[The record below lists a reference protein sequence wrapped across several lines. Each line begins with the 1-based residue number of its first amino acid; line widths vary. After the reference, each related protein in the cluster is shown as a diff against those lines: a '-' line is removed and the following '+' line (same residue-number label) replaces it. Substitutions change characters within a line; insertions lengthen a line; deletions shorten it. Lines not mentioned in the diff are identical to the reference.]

1 MRRITTLKHETARVA
16 ENTTLS
22 HSEKVRINAAKY
34 LAMMAP
40 VIVALERRLTSTSR
54 TTENPREAWFQEQ
67 FGSSLK
73 RAIEVFKAPP
83 VGSASLSGVWRPF
96 DIITTDLVNHQ
107 KKSTI
112 LLSEVSPGLAAL
124 QSSEAPMPGLGFHSS
139 IVVRDSFAFPKEE
152 GSLFTS
158 YNQPGIV
165 TVASFS
171 SHVTVLSTKTKPKK
185 LQILGSDGSVYPY
198 LLKGREDLRL
208 DARIMQLLQ
217 AVNSM
222 LSTHGETR
230 RRALTVRHYS
240 VTPISGR
247 AGLIQW
253 IEDLTSMYSVYKAWQ
268 ERSVVAS
275 GTNLSHGMPSVPR
288 PSDLFYGKI
297 IPALKEKGLRKV
309 ISRRDWPQDVKRNVL
324 LELIKET
331 PRQLLHREL
340 WCASEGISSF
350 RAKLD
355 HFSGSVA
362 VISIVGYILGLGDRH
377 LDNILVDFR
386 SGDVVH
392 IDYNVCFDKGLRLKI
407 PEIVPFRLTHTIQ
420 AALGLTG
427 VEGVFR
433 KNCEAVLQVL
443 QGNKD
448 VLLMLLQVFLWDPLV
463 EWMRGDGHDEAVI
476 GGEERRGMDLAVS
489 LSLFASR
496 LQEIRVPLQEHHDQ
510 ILLTLPAAAMA
521 LENLVRADDRLEQ
534 AVALYSQAEQKRRAA
549 VHAEGA
555 AMSAFVEATSDH
567 DKTQEVFS
575 AQAQEL
581 EKTKV
586 LIIEAAR
593 KLILWVTQH
602 ASVLEALRLGSVPEF
617 ETIVQVTSSPETLSL
632 KSAVLTIGAPLAVI
646 PEPAQKHCQE
656 IDREVAML
664 TAARQEALLIAVQ
677 SMKAYSM
684 ALQQLV
690 PVNYVAS
697 SHVHSWAEVLQ
708 VLSQDLS
715 ADVLVVAKRRA
726 VDLIAQCHDAQDESI
741 QQNYDEVRLRYERQY
756 RDLQKLRGDLN
767 DLEAVANP
775 ETLRKS
781 KDRFLSTVTAHLQYL
796 ARDYGSEAEEKQS
809 KFIWVLH
816 KSATTLYNQNW
827 DGLKRLQY
835 RFRKQSGASDSL
847 DEDQADKWFVDD
859 LKTMIDKWML
869 LADNV
874 VEVGKLGAKSGG
886 DQKFGVPTWLNP
898 LTSRTAQWGPKLS
911 ACVSAVGE
919 FFQQMTGSV
928 LPEILSAVI
937 SHDASI
943 TEAFT
948 SFTQIRENV
957 DRFVQHETES
967 RNHKS
972 QEVAGADGVDNYSW
986 EDIDYSQTD
995 FSGRKDISF
1004 EEIVER
1010 YNMLVDTNSD
1020 SGLHLRRG
1028 KVLVTAFAQ
1037 LFSRLESLDQGLIP
1051 LLREISSENHYNLMD
1066 EVDVE
1071 TTEDFGDVWNDPRL
1085 SQEKAFFVWKVRLIE
1100 GVLDSC
1106 ISAIQ
1111 DPSEHILQLEM
1122 RLKARLLWFLGQ
1134 YLGYRLMS
1142 VLLLFVKETHP
1153 LRANPGSLSKTFWI
1167 LGHNRGIAL
1176 QKLRIFV
1183 VVHAA
1188 YHMHLSSSSSLDKTC
1203 FH

>member
-1 MRRITTLKHETARVA
+1 MRRIATLKHETARVA
-16 ENTTLS
+16 ENATLS

-40 VIVALERRLTSTSR
+40 VIVALDRRLASTSR
-54 TTENPREAWFQEQ
+54 PPENPRETWFQDQ

-73 RAIEVFKAPP
+73 KAIEGFKAPP
-83 VGSASLSGVWRPF
+83 VGSASLSAVWRPF
-96 DIITTDLVNHQ
+96 DMITADLVSHQ

-112 LLSEVSPGLAAL
+112 PLSDVSPGLTAL

-139 IVVRDSFAFPKEE
+139 VVDRASCTVSKEE
-152 GSLFTS
+152 GSLVTS
-158 YNQPGIV
+158 YDQPDII
-165 TVASFS
+165 TVASFG

-185 LQILGSDGSVYPY
+185 LQIVGSDGTVYPC

-222 LSTHGETR
+222 LLTRGETR

-240 VTPISGR
+240 VTPINGR

-275 GTNLSHGMPSVPR
+275 GSNLSNGVPPVPR

-324 LELIKET
+324 LELVKET
-331 PRQLLHREL
+331 PRQLLHKEL
-340 WCASEGISSF
+340 WCASEGLSSF

-355 HFSGSVA
+355 RFSGSVA

-443 QGNKD
+443 QCNKD
-448 VLLMLLQVFLWDPLV
+448 VLLMLLQVFIWDPLV

-476 GGEERRGMDLAVS
+476 GGEERKGMELAVS

-521 LENLVRADDRLEQ
+521 LENLVRADGRLEQ
-534 AVALYSQAEQKRRAA
+534 AVTLYSQAEQKRRAV

-555 AMSAFVEATSDH
+555 AMSLFVEATSDH
-567 DKTQEVFS
+567 DKSQEVIS

-581 EKTKV
+581 EKTKL
-586 LIIEAAR
+586 LIIEEAR
-593 KLILWVTQH
+593 KLILWVKQH

-617 ETIVQVTSSPETLSL
+617 ETSAQAAASSETLSL
-632 KSAVLTIGAPLAVI
+632 KAAVLAVGAPLAVI
-646 PEPAQKHCQE
+646 PEAAQVHCQE
-656 IDREVAML
+656 IDREVALL
-664 TAARQEALLIAVQ
+664 TGARQEALLIAVQ
-677 SMKAYSM
+677 SMKAYSV

-715 ADVLVVAKRRA
+715 PDVLVVAKRRA
-726 VDLIAQCHDAQDESI
+726 ADLIAQCHGLQDDSI
-741 QQNYDEVRLRYERQY
+741 QQKYNEVRSRYERLY
-756 RDLQKLRGDLN
+756 RDLQKLRGDLG

-775 ETLRKS
+775 EALRKS
-781 KDRFLSTVTAHLQYL
+781 KDRFLTTVTAHLQYL

-816 KSATTLYNQNW
+816 KSATTLYNENW

-835 RFRKQSGASDSL
+835 RFWKQSGASDSL
-847 DEDQADKWFVDD
+847 DEDQANQWLLED

-874 VEVGKLGAKSGG
+874 VEVGKVGAKSAGSS
-886 DQKFGVPTWLNP
+886 KFGVPTWLNP
-898 LTSRTAQWGPKLS
+898 LTSRAAQWGLRFT

-919 FFQQMTGSV
+919 FSQQMTGSV

-937 SHDASI
+937 SQDASI
-943 TEAFT
+943 MEAFT
-948 SFTQIRENV
+948 AFTHIRENV
-957 DRFVQHETES
+957 DKLVQQDIDSSVHRS
-967 RNHKS
+967 RNFEP
-972 QEVAGADGVDNYSW
+972 QEVDGAKGMDNYSW
-986 EDIDYSQTD
+986 EDIDYSQAD
-995 FSGRKDISF
+995 FPGRKDLSF
-1004 EEIVER
+1004 EEIVQR
-1010 YNMLVDTNSD
+1010 FNMLVDLNADSD
-1020 SGLHLRRG
+1020 LHIRRG
-1028 KVLVTAFAQ
+1028 KVLIAAFAQ
-1037 LFSRLESLDQGLIP
+1037 LFSRLESLDQGLVS
-1051 LLREISSENHYNLMD
+1051 LLREVSSEDHYNLPD
-1066 EVDVE
+1066 EVDLE
-1071 TTEDFGDVWNDPRL
+1071 STEDTGNVWKDPRL
-1085 SQEKAFFVWKVRLIE
+1085 SQEKAFFVWKVRFIE
-1100 GVLDSC
+1100 GLLDAC

-1111 DPSEHILQLEM
+1111 DPSEHALQLEM
-1122 RLKARLLWFLGQ
+1122 RLKGRLLWFLGQ

-1142 VLLLFVKETHP
+1142 ILLLFVKETHP
-1153 LRANPGSLSKTFWI
+1153 MSANPGFLIKHSL
-1167 LGHNRGIAL
+1167 RP
-1176 QKLRIFV
+1176 FV
-1183 VVHAA
+1183 LNITYA
-1188 YHMHLSSSSSLDKTC
+1188 
-1203 FH
+1203 